1 MTFFQQFTLGPIS
14 LRAGGGD
21 NWSQFDLAFTTNR
34 NAGQA
39 ARETAIRF
47 GFKSD
52 HLLALAGTDNAND
65 TYVTPEGKTVYGKVS
80 ITPAAPSTSSAPTRS
95 TPNRF
100 TRPTSSPAS
109 SWLTKAWLTLFWL
122 PPDRG

>member
-1 MTFFQQFTLGPIS
+1 MTFFQQLALGPIS

-80 ITPAAPSTSSAPTRS
+80 ITPGGAVHILTAHQVYAEQVHQANLKSGLQLADESVADLVLAAA
-95 TPNRF
+95 
-100 TRPTSSPAS
+100 
-109 SWLTKAWLTLFWL
+109 
-122 PPDRG
+122 